1 MATIRYI
8 VEDVDEAVAFYTQHL
23 RFEIAMQPP
32 TGFAMLAR
40 EDLRLLLNRPGAG
53 GAGRPDT
60 EGRLPQP
67 GGWHRLHI
75 VVTDLEAVLAT
86 LADAG
91 VRIRTGL
98 VEGGGGRQA
107 VIEDPSGNAVEL
119 LEPSPH

>member
-8 VEDVDEAVAFYTQHL
+8 VEDVDEAVAFYTHHL

-40 EDLRLLLNRPGAG
+40 DDLRLLLNRPGAG
-53 GAGRPDT
+53 GAGRPDN

-67 GGWHRLHI
+67 GGWNRFQI

-98 VEGGGGRQA
+98 VEGGGGPR
-107 VIEDPSGNAVEL
+107 L
-119 LEPSPH
+119 

>member
-1 MATIRYI
+1 MATVRYI
-8 VEDVDEAVAFYTQHL
+8 VDDVDDAVTFYTQHL
-23 RFEIAMQPP
+23 HFEIAMQPP

-40 EDLRLLLNRPGAG
+40 DDLRLLLNRPGAG
-53 GAGRPDT
+53 GAGRPDNL
-60 EGRLPQP
+60 GRLPEP
-67 GGWHRLHI
+67 GGWNRFQI

-119 LEPSPH
+119 LEPPLH